1 MAFLEIENSEFND
14 IQEFIEF
21 LEYDKKGH
29 QLPSNLQV
37 VATISTL
44 KTIEDYINDLIKYG
58 FFIEK
63 RYGKLLLISKAILNK
78 KIYYYTFFDDRNN
91 VHLFLTIA
99 RKSDDIPETLFDYIK
114 RSVFNFIEYFNYFIS
129 FSEAFPKR
137 FFDFFA

>member
-1 MAFLEIENSEFND
+1 MAFLEIEDNEFND

-99 RKSDDIPETLFDYIK
+99 RKTDDIPETLFDYIK
-114 RSVFNFIEYFNYFIS
+114 RSGDIS
-129 FSEAFPKR
+129 NLCITPKIMKELKLKCPSSHKSQ
-137 FFDFFA
+137 